1 MFVIVCLGI
10 NGLIV
15 HLSHVW
21 LDVEAL
27 RLGRLGL
34 SCINVRFYCR
44 FSPNPEVR
52 VGSSLDLP
60 LLFEAVFCRTKVCKV
75 NNGRVLVHVGLT
87 CSLPSDGILF
97 RAMVVVGPP

>member
-34 SCINVRFYCR
+34 SCINVA
-44 FSPNPEVR
+44 V
-52 VGSSLDLP
+52 
-60 LLFEAVFCRTKVCKV
+60 LLQVFTQ
-75 NNGRVLVHVGLT
+75 
-87 CSLPSDGILF
+87 S
-97 RAMVVVGPP
+97 